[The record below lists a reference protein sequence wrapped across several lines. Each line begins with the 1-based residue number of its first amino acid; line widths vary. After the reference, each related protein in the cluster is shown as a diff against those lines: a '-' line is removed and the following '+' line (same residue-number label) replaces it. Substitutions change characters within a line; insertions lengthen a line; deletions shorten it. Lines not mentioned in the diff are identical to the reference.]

1 MMRDVSFSNMICR
14 SVLVVDQQSVKLVYH
29 EYNITIYP
37 CDFGGYHVIC
47 EDGKNMKAYHEIM
60 SSSEIEVK
68 FNLNIKKTIDEHS
81 Y

>member
-1 MMRDVSFSNMICR
+1 MIKDVSFSNMICR
-14 SVLVVDQQSVKLVYH
+14 SVLVVDQRSVKLVYH

-47 EDGKNMKAYHEIM
+47 EDGKNMKSHYQVM
-60 SSSEIEVK
+60 SADEVEDNFK
-68 FNLNIKKTIDEHS
+68 LNIKKTIDEHS